1 MRLYG
6 GLKSVI
12 AAWAMASYWS
22 VVGCGMFMVST
33 SLSTMNCNNG
43 FAKGNR
49 FNLQTVIMD
58 SSRYWFF

>member
-1 MRLYG
+1 
-6 GLKSVI
+6 
-12 AAWAMASYWS
+12 